1 MNVNESPDNE
11 ELDELPPDIRAVL
24 AEEAKV
30 EPFISATQDEA
41 ILVAARAELGS
52 SKIVVHPLLR
62 TGRWVAVAA
71 AIVLG
76 FVLQQSQREQPQQSS
91 SEAPTADFNRDSAI
105 DILDV
110 MFLAQ
115 RIEANSDVPPHGDFN
130 QDGVIDQT
138 DVDVFAANLVRLD
151 NPI

>member
-71 AIVLG
+71 ATVVHLEMVEAEAAMDEVWLELQVLLASKDAER
-76 FVLQQSQREQPQQSS
+76 VSVAVRRLKATQP
-91 SEAPTADFNRDSAI
+91 A
-105 DILDV
+105 
-110 MFLAQ
+110 
-115 RIEANSDVPPHGDFN
+115 
-130 QDGVIDQT
+130 VIW
-138 DVDVFAANLVRLD
+138 V
-151 NPI
+151 